1 MRQIL
6 TLIALLFVPLPAIAQ
21 TPTASIDPAKDKRM
35 VNIRG
40 EDGSWEYIS
49 KFPNI
54 PFYSKPFAETCGT
67 HIIGAYGSQSVTC
80 VKKNPV
86 TARRKLCLKVM
97 NSKAAAARCS
107 QLCKTNPACP
117 LSSLSTPAVHMA
129 WGCGQRN
136 PKAIKAKGDFLFCRA
151 DFQCDCTAPDVSN

>member
-1 MRQIL
+1 MRTIL
-6 TLIALLFVPLPAIAQ
+6 FIFSLLVISVPAFAQAPSANINPAN
-21 TPTASIDPAKDKRM
+21 DKRM

-67 HIIGAYGSQSVTC
+67 HIIGAYGSQSLTC

-86 TARRKLCLKVM
+86 TARRK
-97 NSKAAAARCS
+97 N
-107 QLCKTNPACP
+107 
-117 LSSLSTPAVHMA
+117 
-129 WGCGQRN
+129 
-136 PKAIKAKGDFLFCRA
+136 F
-151 DFQCDCTAPDVSN
+151 